1 MPLFLPLQLGDPD
14 IPFTLFLGCY
24 YYLPPLVPGLLL
36 LSFSLV
42 LWAATA
48 IVLSL
53 SLGRFRHLPLQVP
66 VVLML
71 TSSLGP

>member
-1 MPLFLPLQLGDPD
+1 MPLFLPLQLGEPD

-42 LWAATA
+42 LWAATD
-48 IVLSL
+48 IFLSL
-53 SLGRFRHLPLQVP
+53 SLDFFCYLPE
-66 VVLML
+66 VLL
-71 TSSLGP
+71 LVFLF